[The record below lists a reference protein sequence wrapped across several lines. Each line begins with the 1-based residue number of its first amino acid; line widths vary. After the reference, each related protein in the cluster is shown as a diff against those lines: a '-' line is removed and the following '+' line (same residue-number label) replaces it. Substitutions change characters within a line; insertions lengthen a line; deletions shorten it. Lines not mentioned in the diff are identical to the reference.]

1 MNVNTEKQREAE
13 ELRNQGTDDQEED
26 ETIYEPVVFHS
37 DDYDDETRPILAD
50 DDIRTLDDIS
60 QLQQF
65 DQAEPVFVND
75 NDDDSDLF
83 MDRRRQNELETN
95 QLEDERYGPM
105 NFDSSKD
112 DPFPI
117 LFSDKRID
125 VKKPGP
131 RIDVSSRKQNEKEN
145 VIV

>member
-1 MNVNTEKQREAE
+1 MYITAKQREAE
-13 ELRNQGTDDQEED
+13 ELRTQGADDQED

-37 DDYDDETRPILAD
+37 DDYDDEERPILAD
-50 DDIRTLDDIS
+50 DDIRTLKDVS
-60 QLQQF
+60 QLEQF
-65 DQAEPVFVND
+65 SDPEPVFVND

-83 MDRRRQNELETN
+83 TNGRRESDLEPN
-95 QLEDERYGPM
+95 QLEEERFGTM

-131 RIDVSSRKQNEKEN
+131 RIDVSTK
-145 VIV
+145 